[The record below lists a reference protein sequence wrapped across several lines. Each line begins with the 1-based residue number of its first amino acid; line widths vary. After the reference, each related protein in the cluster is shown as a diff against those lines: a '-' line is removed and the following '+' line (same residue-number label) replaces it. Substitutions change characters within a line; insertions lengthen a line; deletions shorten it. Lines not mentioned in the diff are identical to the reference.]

1 MESREKG
8 ILTNFSVLKKC
19 IVVKKTWQ
27 LLFKTSFWRNIETGL
42 KNCENIVPPL
52 RGPETSTGET
62 VRPVFISLEKYV
74 IFILTKQTNVLFVLK
89 LTIPPLL
96 YFLSFHPSPL
106 PCPRCFRASSLAPP
120 ANLMK
125 RNFPRRRRGE
135 SLDSLVALLPSSAA
149 KQLECRSAILLTMR
163 IVPPRSSI
171 GRTWCDVILRYEN
184 NAARNGGKRSLL
196 SYYHGVEREG

>member
-19 IVVKKTWQ
+19 IVVKKSWQ

-42 KNCENIVPPL
+42 KNRSTRARPRNFN
-52 RGPETSTGET
+52 RGDCPSCVYFVGKI
-62 VRPVFISLEKYV
+62 RYIYFN
-74 IFILTKQTNVLFVLK
+74 QTNKRIVCFK
-89 LTIPPLL
+89 THDPPPFL
-96 YFLSFHPSPL
+96 YFLSFHPSPP

-163 IVPPRSSI
+163 IVPPRSLI